1 MCRCCLLALDVPQ
14 AASGA
19 ESARGLARVAGAN
32 LQIASVVNDPH
43 FPSPHLTARAPAIKS
58 RKPSPRGVLYHP
70 LEARC
75 KRISMDAMRC
85 AARSRRRKPAGFS
98 NSRSR
103 SERGRTGT
111 GLSWL
116 IPPKEQ
122 MPLRP
127 GPITVKRVKR
137 HGRQQSKRRG
147 VPGQDDNWVRCL
159 CQASNTNSKW
169 SRRSRKNQADPFS
182 VSTQ

>member
-1 MCRCCLLALDVPQ
+1 LLALDVPQ

-43 FPSPHLTARAPAIKS
+43 FPSPHLTARTPAIKS

-98 NSRSR
+98 TGDCSGFPGFGAEPARLAQTL
-103 SERGRTGT
+103 RGGAVI
-111 GLSWL
+111 GSL
-116 IPPKEQ
+116 ILEVAPV
-122 MPLRP
+122 M
-127 GPITVKRVKR
+127 V
-137 HGRQQSKRRG
+137 
-147 VPGQDDNWVRCL
+147 
-159 CQASNTNSKW
+159 
-169 SRRSRKNQADPFS
+169 
-182 VSTQ
+182 